1 MVGELLAAGE
11 GTQTKSLW
19 ILQPSHLLGS
29 GSTTTPTTTL
39 SPQSGLT
46 STWGKNSVGRWDS
59 NPLTFLSDWCPILGF
74 APPDGTGAID
84 RTRTCYLSL
93 TKRAHYL
100 LCFDGW
106 CLK

>member
-46 STWGKNSVGRWDS
+46 STWGKNGVPYERVA
-59 NPLTFLSDWCPILGF
+59 PLMGLEPS
-74 APPDGTGAID
+74 TGLEPATSRLRSE
-84 RTRTCYLSL
+84 RTTSYASM
-93 TKRAHYL
+93 A
-100 LCFDGW
+100 GA
-106 CLK
+106 